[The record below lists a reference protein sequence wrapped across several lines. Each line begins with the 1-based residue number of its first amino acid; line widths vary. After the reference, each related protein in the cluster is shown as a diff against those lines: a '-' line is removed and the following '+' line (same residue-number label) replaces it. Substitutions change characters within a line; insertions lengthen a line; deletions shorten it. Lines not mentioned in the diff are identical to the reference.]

1 MAEDRGCS
9 GDRTK
14 YFRGWSWA
22 ALDTQ
27 RDRWRETSLER
38 DLECFLNIRHSATA
52 AERKVVVLV
61 AAVVDFADLAAAA
74 AAAVVVV
81 LAAAVDAEAAEE

>member
-27 RDRWRETSLER
+27 RDRWRETSLAR

-52 AERKVVVLV
+52 AARKVVVLV
-61 AAVVDFADLAAAA
+61 AAVVDFADF
-74 AAAVVVV
+74 AAVVVV
-81 LAAAVDAEAAEE
+81 VAAAVDAEAAEE